1 LTETPAPTDFLF
13 VVCYTSVLTYLHTVL
28 SEVIC
33 KAREDEGYVTEYCN
47 ILLYIMT
54 LWLLLFDFMQFSQ
67 ENEGVMHLGLF
78 Y

>member
-1 LTETPAPTDFLF
+1 
-13 VVCYTSVLTYLHTVL
+13 VL

-78 Y
+78 YWSGGFFTPVMNMGVKGYI